1 MTTGEIKAKDKN
13 IQAQIIDAV
22 TEAGRG
28 LLSAHDIESHMK
40 VKPGD
45 ANFATVW
52 DVETQRVL
60 CGKLHE
66 ILPEARFIAE
76 EDTGDG
82 GESSVIGDDEVVFIV
97 DPIDGTTNFI
107 HGLSHSA
114 VCVAVAVGSRTVFGC
129 VYNPF
134 LDELFYAASG
144 QGAHLRKNG
153 RTSPISVSERGLSD
167 ALSAFGTTPYE
178 RKYADETFSLAKK
191 LFLSCREVRREG
203 SAALDICYVAAGR
216 YDVYFELSISPWD
229 FAAASVILAEAGGI
243 LSRLDGGE
251 PDVREKTSVL
261 ATNRAAR
268 DDAVRVLRGENVV

>member
-1 MTTGEIKAKDKN
+1 MTTLGKNSVPGKEIQEK
-13 IQAQIIDAV
+13 IIEAV

-28 LLSAHDIESHMK
+28 LLSANDIENHMK

-60 CGKLHE
+60 CGRLHE
-66 ILPEARFIAE
+66 IIPEARFIAE

-82 GESSVIGDDEVVFIV
+82 VEKIVVGENEVVFIV

-114 VCVAVAVGSRTVFGC
+114 VCVAVAVGGTPVFGC

-134 LDELFYAASG
+134 VDELFYAASG
-144 QGAHLRKNG
+144 EGAFLKKG
-153 RTSPISVSERGLSD
+153 GVETALSVSDRGLGD

-178 RKYADETFSLAKK
+178 RKYADVTFALAKK

-216 YDVYFELSISPWD
+216 YDVYFELLISPWD
-229 FAAASVILAEAGGI
+229 FAAAQVILTEAGGI
-243 LSRLDGGE
+243 ISRLDGGKI
-251 PDVREKTSVL
+251 DAREMTSVL

-268 DDAVRVLRGENVV
+268 DAAAALLSE

>member
-1 MTTGEIKAKDKN
+1 MKIETEKRE
-13 IQAQIIDAV
+13 QILDAV
-22 TEAGRG
+22 TAAGRG

-60 CGKLHE
+60 CERLAE
-66 ILPEARFIAE
+66 IMPEAGFIAE
-76 EDTGDG
+76 EGDVG
-82 GESSVIGDDEVVFIV
+82 GEDGAVGDNDLVFIV

-114 VCVAVAVGSRTVFGC
+114 VCVAVAIGGHPVFGC

-134 LDELFYAASG
+134 LDELFFAHEG
-144 QGAHLRKNG
+144 EGAYMRKKG
-153 RTSPISVSERGLSD
+153 AVMPIHVSERALPD

-178 RKYADETFSLAKK
+178 RKYADETFALAKA

-216 YDVYFELSISPWD
+216 YDVYFEMKLSPWD
-229 FAAASVILAEAGGI
+229 FAAAEVIIKEAGGR
-243 LSRLDGGE
+243 LTRLDGSDIDARR
-251 PDVREKTSVL
+251 PTSVL
-261 ATNRAAR
+261 ATNAAAR
-268 DDAVRVLRGENVV
+268 DDAVRVLGKSF